1 MGFAG
6 EDLGLDL
13 DLEGVAERSI
23 SGFRRRRRGKGGG
36 GRGECGFEMEIGR
49 AHV

>member
-6 EDLGLDL
+6 EDLVLDL

-23 SGFRRRRRGKGGG
+23 SGFSPETARKGGG
-36 GRGECGFEMEIGR
+36 
-49 AHV
+49 